1 MEMVI
6 RKILSKLKVSRN
18 GYLSRRNEVDI
29 AYSKLGKIAETL
41 HFAGYHQ
48 LSNKVRE
55 LQSEIANYTWGD
67 E

>member
-1 MEMVI
+1 MVI
-6 RKILSKLKVSRN
+6 KKILSKINVLRN
-18 GYLSRRNEVDI
+18 GYLNRRNEVDI

-55 LQSEIANYTWGD
+55 LQSKIADYTWGD

>member
-1 MEMVI
+1 MVI
-6 RKILSKLKVSRN
+6 RKILSKIKASRS
-18 GYLSRRNEVDI
+18 GYLRRRNEVDI

-41 HFAGYHQ
+41 RFAGYRQ

-55 LQSEIANYTWGD
+55 LQSKIADYTWGD